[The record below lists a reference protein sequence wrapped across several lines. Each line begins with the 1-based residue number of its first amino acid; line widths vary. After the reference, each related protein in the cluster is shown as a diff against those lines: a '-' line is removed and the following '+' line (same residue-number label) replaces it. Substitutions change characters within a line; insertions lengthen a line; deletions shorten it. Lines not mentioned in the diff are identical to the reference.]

1 MERGFYSL
9 DDDNEAQD
17 EQRVQAERAEMA
29 LEAAAERPPQNIT
42 IVVQEPVP
50 GGAVK
55 FDGGKA
61 PIYQGFLAR
70 FPRAIKAV
78 ANVSAYGF
86 AKYGTFDGW
95 EKVPNAIKRYTDAKA
110 RHATLQEIEGPY
122 DIHDSGLAHAAQEA
136 WGAFARLE
144 LLLQQGLV
152 KDMTGNIIKDG
163 KPVLGTAKEA
173 S

>member
-1 MERGFYSL
+1 MERGFYRL
-9 DDDNEAQD
+9 DDDQTAEALD
-17 EQRVQAERAEMA
+17 EVRAGEKPDMGGQNTP
-29 LEAAAERPPQNIT
+29 EAHGSLT
-42 IVVQEPVP
+42 IVVQEAVP

-86 AKYGTFDGW
+86 SKYGTFDGW

-122 DIHDSGLAHAAQEA
+122 DVTDSGLAHAAQEA
-136 WGAFARLE
+136 WGAMARLE

-152 KDMTGNIIKDG
+152 EDRVGNQIVDG
-163 KPVLGTAKEA
+163 KPVLGTAKAA